1 MRVAVT
7 GASGFVGG
15 QIAAHLAGRGHTVL
29 AYGRRQADA
38 LNRTMPGYTAWDI
51 ASGPIPGPP
60 VDAVVHCA
68 ALVGDWGQVDR
79 YHAVNVDGTR
89 NVLRSFE
96 GAERFVYVST
106 SSVYSDHLVKCHL
119 GEDASTGDCRYS
131 PYGRTK
137 AEAEV
142 LIRAAR
148 PTAVILRPHIVYGP
162 GDTTLLPRVLDS
174 RRLGWLPVPGSGTND
189 LSVTHIGNFA
199 SAVECA
205 LHGPPEGGTFNI
217 SDGETA
223 PAAVLLRTILGRI
236 GAAARIVQVPRALA
250 WNAAA
255 VLERGWLSRD
265 GTRGPPLTRYVV
277 MQLADEHTLD
287 ISRARTTLGYV
298 PRWTYRDGPLNAHLA

>member
-1 MRVAVT
+1 MHVAVT

-15 QIAAHLAGRGHTVL
+15 QIAAELEKLGHTVVT
-29 AYGRRQADA
+29 YGRRQAAA
-38 LNRTMPGYTAWDI
+38 LTRALPSYTAWDVS
-51 ASGPIPGPP
+51 SGPIAVPP
-60 VDAVVHCA
+60 VDAVVHCG
-68 ALVGDWGQVDR
+68 ALVGDWGPADR
-79 YHAVNVDGTR
+79 YHAVNVEGTR

-96 GAERFVYVST
+96 HAPRFVYVST
-106 SSVYSDHLVKCHL
+106 SSVYSDHIIKRNV

-137 AEAEV
+137 AQAERF
-142 LIRAAR
+142 IRATR

-162 GDTTLLPRVLDS
+162 GDTTLLPRVLAS
-174 RRLGWLPVPGSGTND
+174 RRLGWLPVPGSGTNE
-189 LSVTHIGNFA
+189 LSVTHIGNLA
-199 SAVECA
+199 SAVERA
-205 LHGPPEGGTFNI
+205 LHGPAAGGTFNI

-223 PAAVLLRTILGRI
+223 PAAILLRTILARI

-255 VLERGWLSRD
+255 LLERGWLSRE

-298 PRWTYRDGPLNAHLA
+298 PRWTYRDGPLDAQPA